1 LTEYTYFLIDIKA
14 LLIDFKELLIDF
26 KALLIGADEDTK
38 REGMC
43 VT

>member
-1 LTEYTYFLIDIKA
+1 MTEYTYFLIDIKA